1 MKGNMLAMNKLR
13 VFNIAL
19 LALVAS
25 LVIAACGGKSSPGWE
40 YARNMYDPIAYNP
53 DQPNKNFK
61 DGKTAQLPPANTTP
75 VGGFDKLEDSYPNT
89 LEGYEAAGKS
99 MSNPLPVTTQNLEQ
113 GKSLYLNMCSQCHG
127 LAGAGDG
134 AIVKMQKFP
143 PPPSYATGTSSR
155 GGAMK
160 DLTDG
165 KIFHTITYG
174 VNLMG
179 PHRSQLTPN
188 ERWKIVM
195 YVHELQKLQ

>member
-1 MKGNMLAMNKLR
+1 MNKLR
-13 VFNIAL
+13 VFNMAF
-19 LALVAS
+19 LALAAS
-25 LVIAACGGKSSPGWE
+25 IVIASCGSKSIPGWE

-75 VGGFDKLEDSYPNT
+75 VGGFDKLEESYPNT
-89 LEGYEAAGKS
+89 LEGYEAAGKN
-99 MSNPLPVTTQNLEQ
+99 MSNPLPVTTETLEQ

-127 LAGAGDG
+127 LSGAGDG

-179 PHRSQLTPN
+179 PHRYQLTPN